1 MPLPSNPTVTIDEL
15 DLNEP
20 YTDPMGGTV
29 PTNDSQIAKM
39 RAELANKDRFDV
51 LKQTPADTIEP
62 LTNPETYKD
71 ILSGFSSAGE
81 SAVQGGMSALFG
93 GIGDILHGV
102 KDMSV
107 IPGHPANLDL
117 FPGSE
122 VLKNYLPTFE
132 KPTVDGKEI
141 PTFLGVP
148 YATSQDYRTGVF
160 SNRLTPE
167 FGDKESNE
175 YMQGL
180 GAVVAPFA
188 LNKIAQLEREA
199 LEVASKIPGMTRDG
213 AQKFAMDYVN
223 ATRGIYPEGGSPG
236 ALAADLAMGVKKG
249 AKTAGNAAGNVAKGV
264 EDVTVGNYQRSK
276 VRKAASNAPADE
288 VYNPLRQ
295 RVAENYEPGMPMYMM
310 QGSKS
315 LLPEHH
321 VNVQK
326 AKELERQGQLT
337 PEQIW
342 NQTTAGRGLDPR
354 HYVSEIPGS
363 DQASFTINSSQAN
376 NPNLKLSDIF
386 KFPNLYKAYP
396 FLADQKV
403 KFKDLSAENAK
414 AMYVGK
420 IIYIDPKMIGHPSEY
435 GRIPHEVS
443 HVIARHE
450 GWPSGTSPEVMPD
463 YLVLSAAKEIQ
474 GFLDQ
479 KVTLENAIKWT
490 DEGYK
495 KAGLGG
501 IPDAAI
507 RLVKEN
513 QANFEPTNQ
522 FDMYKYNAGE
532 QQAELDRR
540 RLGYS
545 DEELRANY
553 PFKLDPNPAMPT
565 FGMTINPEHA
575 LIETGRTF
583 DGDHLFT
590 TSKQLNDE
598 IKAKTLAQK
607 KAKLK
612 FEDDQPSKMAIKP
625 KGGNFEDSSIDR
637 FLKANLNRGTP
648 AFITKAGP
656 NWVEEANKI
665 GFTPEQIDQMSRAL
679 TVDNWVN
686 TRLKNYI
693 KNDLGTPKDPVR
705 ELADQGISHIRELGE
720 DRNINAPEQR
730 QVEYERR
737 VQKQP
742 HKGYALTDAGKEW
755 EYRSDQA
762 IVPHGVK
769 EFSEAYPTRAKNAGL
784 TPEIIAKDPNAKMNT
799 LGASIHDLGFDHLVD
814 ELSNAVSPT
823 TDLPQ
828 HLQLST
834 KQLERM
840 TVPEAVRHV
849 VKINKYRSDLA
860 DKAHIKNFPVF
871 QQNFPAIKTYENGS
885 AWHEIKLPDTMREL
899 PEGFRVMEFDRYTTD
914 PTTDKDVRHGVFQVI
929 SGSGADMTRHSVEAK
944 SPEEAIADYS
954 NKQNRDI
961 LDKALKEEGTLMG
974 HCVGGYTNDVVSGK
988 SRIFTLRDAKGKP
1001 HVTIEVKP
1009 ESYMDR
1015 DNGLVNSPDGSVKIT
1030 QIKGKSNTTIKRK
1043 YEDQVLDFI
1052 RNDLGSLG
1060 KVVEVNDIVGTGI
1073 VDTTDVN
1080 QVKGYITQHQ
1090 LGKTTLSDLSKKI
1103 HQAQLDDPTHSRYMS
1118 TEELNDIV
1126 NPPVASK
1133 MAIKS
1138 KGGQWPINFG
1148 PGELAKQG
1156 NLGKYI
1162 TSSLGYPLNSGHAA
1176 ISIPVIWNRQRLG
1189 LPYQNQMEDYMIQ
1202 MDEDADRT
1210 GRPRVT
1216 DEVMTGMLNT
1226 AFSPDPP
1233 LKTPSEIKVIQDAYN
1248 SWINGPFKNYITKL
1262 MGTGADTDPLVKLS
1276 EKGYVPID
1284 HESVGSNGE
1293 SSRIIAGA
1301 LNEMTFNDPFQ
1312 PKQTAT
1318 TDLGKSLE
1326 DALDSSMY
1334 PTNPK
1339 MISAIYGSENM
1350 PYLSKVDPDK
1360 TKIYDLNSQ
1369 YSKLLDENAGFH
1381 AIKKQVWADL
1391 MSGKETP
1398 ETIKN
1403 RPIEHFA
1410 KQVWVNPLEE
1420 ARKAAKDAQLYHM
1433 YREKRHQELPA
1444 DMTYPDGS
1452 KMVVFN
1458 KKTFDNATNA
1468 KDVIRDMSVDT
1479 KDLNHC
1485 AASGGFN
1492 CSPQY
1497 NKRHAPVFEPHTGF
1511 PPAKTKG
1518 FPVYSHISGI
1528 QSGLEEFASLRAPDG
1543 EAKASLQLEED
1554 PSKPGKKVVYQIKG
1568 PNNLEVDPAYRSKVK
1583 DYLNDLYHQDKLS
1596 SVSDRELENIATYD
1610 LQLGRS
1616 FPPPVGNKF
1625 DDMAANKAIIDPSAI
1640 YYLKEELQREG
1651 AGIARNWID
1660 SKFKQATGA
1669 SIMDEYG
1676 EHTDDFFNSRSNNR
1690 LQQQVTSQIESNFYK
1705 NNNKTDEEI
1714 RKYRNELQN
1723 YILALED
1730 QNQAI
1735 SLTLKNRFMDPDD
1748 LIRLAQNHGVDILRK
1763 HIYKS
1768 DYQFSGRDRLMAS
1781 LEYDIW
1787 KEIIRQERN
1796 PDPRDEE
1803 YVQKL
1808 KDFIES
1814 TKVPGFKKGGIIKLV
1829 QSTNPPL
1836 AQKKAELSLRNTY
1849 A

>member
-1 MPLPSNPTVTIDEL
+1 M
-15 DLNEP
+15 
-20 YTDPMGGTV
+20 DPMGGAV

-71 ILSGFSSAGE
+71 ILSGFASAGE
-81 SAVQGGMSALFG
+81 SALQGGVSGLFG

-180 GAVVAPFA
+180 GSVVAPFA

-310 QGSKS
+310 QGDKS

-337 PEQIW
+337 SEQIW
-342 NQTTAGRGLDPR
+342 NQTGAGRGLDPR
-354 HYVSEIPGS
+354 HYVSEIPGG
-363 DQASFTINSSQAN
+363 DQARFTIDSSQVN
-376 NPNLKLSDIF
+376 NPNLKLLDIF

-443 HVIARHE
+443 HVISRHE

-545 DEELRANY
+545 DEELQANY
-553 PFKLDPNPAMPT
+553 PFKLDPNPVMPT

-607 KAKLK
+607 KAELK

-625 KGGNFEDSSIDR
+625 KGGNFEDKVIDR
-637 FLKANLNRGTP
+637 TIAASLHRGVP
-648 AFITKAGP
+648 AFITRAGP
-656 NWVEEANKI
+656 NWIEEVQNGSI
-665 GFTPEQIDQMSRAL
+665 QPPLTEEQIKNYTSMLA
-679 TVDNWVN
+679 VN
-686 TRLKNYI
+686 KWLDTRLKSYI

-705 ELADQGISHIRELGE
+705 ELMDQGISHMGDIGE
-720 DRNINAPEQR
+720 DRVITESMQGNIEHDRKAQQQPPE
-730 QVEYERR
+730 
-737 VQKQP
+737 
-742 HKGYALTDAGKEW
+742 GYAQTDAGKEW
-755 EYRSDQA
+755 EYRSDYA
-762 IVPHGVK
+762 ITPHDIK
-769 EFSEAYPTRAKNAGL
+769 SFSEANPTRAKNAGF
-784 TPEIIAKDPNAKMNT
+784 TPEIIAKDPNAKINI
-799 LGASIHDLGFDHLVD
+799 LGYSIHDLGFDHLAD

-823 TDLPQ
+823 TDLPNNFRLTPQ
-828 HLQLST
+828 
-834 KQLERM
+834 QLERM

-849 VKINKYRSDLA
+849 AKINKYRSDLA
-860 DKAHIKNFPVF
+860 DKAHVKNFPVF

-885 AWHEIKLPDTMREL
+885 AWHEISLSNVPSEL
-899 PEGFRVMEFDRYTTD
+899 PEGWKVVKTNQNTETANNV
-914 PTTDKDVRHGVFQVI
+914 DVYGLLNDQKFFE
-929 SGSGADMTRHSVEAK
+929 GKFYDT
-944 SPEEAIADYS
+944 PEEVLQSYVS
-954 NKQNRDI
+954 PKSYDI

-1090 LGKTTLSDLSKKI
+1090 LGKITLSDLSKKI
-1103 HQAQLDDPTHSRYMS
+1103 HQAQLDDPTYSRYMS

-1156 NLGKYI
+1156 GLGKYI

-1176 ISIPVIWNRQRLG
+1176 LSIPVIWARQRLG

-1216 DEVMTGMLNT
+1216 DEVMTEMLNNT
-1226 AFSPDPP
+1226 FAPDPP
-1233 LKTPSEIKVIQDAYN
+1233 LKTPSELKVIQDAYN

-1262 MGTGADTDPLVKLS
+1262 MGTGADTDPLVKLA

-1293 SSRIIAGA
+1293 SSRIIASA
-1301 LNEMTFNDPFQ
+1301 LNTTVFNDPFQ

-1326 DALDSSMY
+1326 DALDSSIY
-1334 PTNPK
+1334 ATNPK
-1339 MISAIYGSENM
+1339 MVSAIYGSENM

-1410 KQVWVNPLEE
+1410 KQVWVNPIEE
-1420 ARKAAKDAQLYHM
+1420 ARKAAKDAQLYHT

-1458 KKTFDNATNA
+1458 KATFDNAANA

-1518 FPVYSHISGI
+1518 FPVYSHISNI

-1651 AGIARNWID
+1651 MGIATNWID

-1676 EHTDDFFNSRSNNR
+1676 EHTDEFFNSRSNNR
-1690 LQQQVTSQIESNFYK
+1690 LQQQVTSRIESNFYK
-1705 NNNKTDEEI
+1705 NNDKTDEEI
-1714 RKYRNELQN
+1714 RRYRNELQN

-1748 LIRLAQNHGVDILRK
+1748 LIKLAQDSGVDILRK
-1763 HIYKS
+1763 HEFKP
-1768 DYQFSGRDRLMAS
+1768 DHVFSGQDRNMAS

-1787 KEIIRQERN
+1787 REVIRQERN
-1796 PDPRDEE
+1796 RDPRDVE

-1808 KDFIES
+1808 IDFIES
-1814 TKVPGFKKGGIIKLV
+1814 TRVPGFKKGGIIKLV